1 MRSLRELSPGARRW
15 PAALALALVVP
26 LAGCATG
33 SGSPDASP
41 SASAPTRAGGTAS
54 AAPDV
59 RAELRVDGRTR
70 EYLLHRPASADGPRP
85 LVVAFHGRGSDAAEL
100 REQSRLEKAAGA
112 RGMLVAWPE
121 GIDSGWGAGTRET
134 PQRPDP
140 DLDVRFTEALI
151 EHLVRTEQADPE
163 RVYVAGFSN
172 GGSMA
177 LRMAAERPG
186 LLAGAASVAGQLPA
200 GAAAV
205 EPTGAVPVM
214 VVYGADDPVRP
225 IGGWPTPPPDPEEPI
240 LPSRSARDTAEAF
253 AAAGGAGE
261 PVTEE
266 EKGYDRTV
274 WHLKDASGDASPS
287 TGGSTPAAP
296 PAATVQ
302 LLVVHGGG
310 HTWPGSSFVP
320 DKRLGPTSKAL
331 DATDAILG
339 FFAAG

>member
-1 MRSLRELSPGARRW
+1 MRSLRDLPSRPRRW
-15 PAALALALVVP
+15 PGALALALVLP
-26 LAGCATG
+26 LAGCATEPEP
-33 SGSPDASP
+33 PDASP
-41 SASAPTRAGGTAS
+41 SSASAPARSGGTAS

-70 EYLLHRPASADGPRP
+70 EYLLHRPAPADGPRP
-85 LVVAFHGRGSDAAEL
+85 LVIAFHGRGSDAAEL
-100 REQSRLEKAAGA
+100 REQSRLERAAGA
-112 RGMLVAWPE
+112 RGMLVAYPE
-121 GIDSGWGAGTRET
+121 GIDSGWGAGTQET

-140 DLDVRFTEALI
+140 GLDVRFTEALI
-151 EHLVRTEQADPE
+151 EHLVRTEHADPE

-200 GAAAV
+200 GSAAV
-205 EPTGAVPVM
+205 EPTGGIPVM

-225 IGGWPTPPPDPEEPI
+225 IGGWPSPPPDPKEPI

-253 AAAGGAGE
+253 AEAGGAGE

-274 WHLKDASGDASPS
+274 WQLKDASGP
-287 TGGSTPAAP
+287 GRAP
-296 PAATVQ
+296 GDVR

-320 DKRLGPTSKAL
+320 DARLGPTSDAL
-331 DATDAILG
+331 DATDTILD
-339 FFAAG
+339 FFAAR

>member
-1 MRSLRELSPGARRW
+1 MRSLRDLSLGARRW
-15 PAALALALVVP
+15 PGALALALVVP

-33 SGSPDASP
+33 SGAPDASP

-70 EYLLHRPASADGPRP
+70 EYLLHRPASDADGPRP
-85 LVVAFHGRGSDAAEL
+85 LVIAFHGRGSDAAEL

-112 RGMLVAWPE
+112 RGMLVAYPE
-121 GIDSGWGAGTRET
+121 GIDSGWGAGTQKT

-140 DLDVRFTEALI
+140 GLDVRFTEALI
-151 EHLVRTEQADPE
+151 QHLVRTEQADPE
-163 RVYVAGFSN
+163 RVHVVGFSN

-200 GAAAV
+200 GAASV

-214 VVYGADDPVRP
+214 VVYGAEDPVRP
-225 IGGWPTPPPDPEEPI
+225 IGGWPSPPPDPEEPI

-274 WHLKDASGDASPS
+274 WHLKNESGS
-287 TGGSTPAAP
+287 GRAP
-296 PAATVQ
+296 GDVQ

-331 DATDAILG
+331 DATDTILD